1 MGMRP
6 SDLYPTSTTTAASVT
21 FRTVPLTTSPSAML
35 RKLSSYAS
43 SIEANSAGS
52 ISSCCMG
59 LNAGPAGLPARVRP
73 GAPGCPPVVSGDTNP
88 FSAFAITCESS
99 YLPDTHR
106 VAVLGTAPCRLC
118 RFLLRGPAPRGY
130 NGDGR
135 MHGGYRLRHAR
146 AVEGRIQP
154 SLL

>member
-1 MGMRP
+1 
-6 SDLYPTSTTTAASVT
+6 
-21 FRTVPLTTSPSAML
+21 ML

-88 FSAFAITCESS
+88 FSAFAITCASS

-106 VAVLGTAPCRLC
+106 VAVLGTALSGLC
-118 RFLLRGPAPRGY
+118 RFLLPIRLARCSVALAQGNPEQVEGLRGPAPRGY
-130 NGDGR
+130 NGDGEC
-135 MHGGYRLRHAR
+135 MVGTTPSSS
-146 AVEGRIQP
+146 GRIREGGRGSHP
-154 SLL
+154 LPLHGIVLRR